1 MVCMS
6 AYTEEHG
13 EGKSRLKIVVSIVAI
28 VVAIYVAAAPYI
40 TVHQIKDAAK
50 RQDGEALSEHID
62 FPSVRQSF
70 KDQANAAFAKEV
82 LEDKKL
88 RGSPYADIGMAI
100 VGVMVERLVDAYV
113 TPAGI
118 TMLMSGDFPDLEDD
132 KDSGKSNRE
141 PLSDASMSY
150 ESLNKFVVKVENE
163 NGGEARLVLRRQ
175 GIGWRITDI
184 IVPQD

>member
-1 MVCMS
+1 MS
-6 AYTEEHG
+6 AYAEEYG
-13 EGKSRLKIVVSIVAI
+13 EGTSRLKIVVGIITIVF
-28 VVAIYVAAAPYI
+28 AIYVVAAPYI
-40 TVHQIKDAAK
+40 TVHQIRDAAK

-100 VGVMVERLVDAYV
+100 AGVMVERLVDAYV

-118 TMLMSGDFPDLEDD
+118 TMLMSGDFPDLEDGKHG

-150 ESLNKFVVKVENE
+150 ESLSKFVMRAKNEDGEEVK
-163 NGGEARLVLRRQ
+163 LVLRRR
-175 GIGWRITDI
+175 GIGWKMTEI
-184 IVPQD
+184 IIPIE